1 MNRSDHMSNTPS
13 ILQEADKIINGDRQQ
28 DYGAAEQSFGRI
40 AELWTSLLKHKLA
53 TIEKITPV
61 DVARL
66 LLAMKL
72 SRSVTSFKRDN
83 WVDAAGYASLAADLE
98 ARSQAPE

>member
-1 MNRSDHMSNTPS
+1 MNRSDHMNIHAS

-28 DYGAAEQSFGRI
+28 DYGSAEQSFGRI
-40 AELWTSLLKHKLA
+40 AELWTTLLKHKLSPV
-53 TIEKITPV
+53 EKVTSV

-72 SRSVTSFKRDN
+72 SRSITSFKRDN

>member
-1 MNRSDHMSNTPS
+1 MQNTS
-13 ILQEADKIINGDRQQ
+13 VLQEADSIVNGDRHQ

-40 AELWTSLLKHKLA
+40 SELWTTLLKHKLA
-53 TIEKITPV
+53 PGAKVTSV

-66 LLAMKL
+66 MLALKL
-72 SRSVTSFKRDN
+72 SRSITSSKRDN

-98 ARSQAPE
+98 AREQAPE